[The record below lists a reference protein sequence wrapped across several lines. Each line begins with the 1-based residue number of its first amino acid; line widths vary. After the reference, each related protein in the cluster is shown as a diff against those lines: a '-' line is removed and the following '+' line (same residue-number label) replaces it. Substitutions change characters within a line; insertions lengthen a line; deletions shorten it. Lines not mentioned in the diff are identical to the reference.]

1 MSTAARYKEAKNKYD
16 LFWGEQSD
24 RRTGSLS
31 PSLLRTDQ
39 QQTTDLEAVDTLFG
53 V

>member
-1 MSTAARYKEAKNKYD
+1 MSTAARNKEAKNKYD
-16 LFWGEQSD
+16 LFLGEQSD
-24 RRTGSLS
+24 RTGSLS